1 MADFAFDFS
10 HTDEFDK
17 LARAIKTKLNCQ
29 TSMISVRQDDAILAL
44 GHSTKSTQLEDR
56 LFAAQDTICTYTV
69 KIRAPLRVVDVPS
82 HSCWRHAPVTTTLNI
97 GAYLGVPV
105 RLNEGNPIGAVC
117 VLSSAPRIW
126 SDEELAYLETIAD
139 LIGSKIERL
148 MLRYEQ
154 KALSD
159 ALAEN
164 DAILTTLAETS
175 GKAITVHNDAG
186 ELVFANA
193 ALRADLELT
202 YQELLTLPHVA
213 QRLASDG
220 ARSGAVSVS
229 APGRPSQALHV
240 QLYAPK
246 EGLTLAEW
254 SRSDASITFI

>member
-1 MADFAFDFS
+1 MAEFAFDFS

-17 LARAIKTKLNCQ
+17 LARAVKAKLSCR
-29 TSMISVRQDDAILAL
+29 TVMISVKQDDALLAL
-44 GHSTKSTQLEDR
+44 GHSTRLIQLEDR
-56 LFAAQDTICTYTV
+56 LFPAQDTICTYVIQTG
-69 KIRAPLRVVDVPS
+69 APLRVVDVPS
-82 HSCWRHAPVTTTLNI
+82 HSCWRHAPVSTTLGI

-105 RLNEGNPIGAVC
+105 RLNEGEPIGTLCA
-117 VLSSAPRIW
+117 LSDAPRIW
-126 SDEELAYLETIAD
+126 NDEEFAYLETIAD

-154 KALSD
+154 QALSD

-193 ALRADLELT
+193 ALRAELDLT

-213 QRLASDG
+213 QRLADDG
-220 ARSGAVSVS
+220 SRSGAVSVS
-229 APGRPSQALHV
+229 APGRPSHALHV

-254 SRSDASITFI
+254 SRSDASITLI

>member
-17 LARAIKTKLNCQ
+17 LARTIKTKLNCQ
-29 TSMISVRQDDAILAL
+29 RSLISVCQDDALLAL
-44 GHSTKSTQLEDR
+44 GHSTRQTRLEDR
-56 LFAAQDTICTYTV
+56 LYPARDTICTYAIQTD
-69 KIRAPLRVVDVPS
+69 APLRVADVPS
-82 HSCWRHAPVTTTLNI
+82 HSCWRHAPVSITMNI
-97 GAYLGVPV
+97 GAYLGVPI
-105 RLNEGNPIGAVC
+105 RLSDGEPIGALC
-117 VLSSAPRIW
+117 ALSNDPRIW
-126 SDEELAYLETIAD
+126 CDDELAYLETMAD

-213 QRLASDG
+213 QQLASG
-220 ARSGAVSVS
+220 GTSSGAVSVS
-229 APGRPSQALHV
+229 APGRPSHALHV

-254 SRSDASITFI
+254 SRSDASATLA